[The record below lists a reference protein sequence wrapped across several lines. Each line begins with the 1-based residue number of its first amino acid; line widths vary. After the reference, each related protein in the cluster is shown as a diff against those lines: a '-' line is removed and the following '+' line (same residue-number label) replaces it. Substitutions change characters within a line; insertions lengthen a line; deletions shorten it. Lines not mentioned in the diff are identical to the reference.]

1 MGNKAVRGKDE
12 QGNIYYY
19 CPYFPVG
26 SLYLSV
32 TNVNPS
38 QYFGGTWEQV
48 KADAYLK
55 IVSSNGGNLG
65 GTSSDHKIP
74 IASMPSHNHNIYR
87 NDGGDAHT
95 MAWGVANYNTGYLC
109 SQGQNPY
116 KTQEITNT
124 GGGEAYYPYY
134 LGIYVWKRT
143 A

>member
-38 QYFGGTWEQV
+38 QYFGGTWEQI

-74 IASMPSHNHNIYR
+74 IASMPSHNHSTDI
-87 NDGGDAHT
+87 GGVQ
-95 MAWGVANYNTGYLC
+95 GVNGGGAGWTKFVGTISPVL
-109 SQGQNPY
+109 SG
-116 KTQEITNT
+116 NT
-124 GGGEAYYPYY
+124 GGGKAYYPYY

>member
-12 QGNIYYY
+12 EGNIYYY

-38 QYFGGTWEQV
+38 QYFGGTWEQI

-74 IASMPSHNHNIYR
+74 IASMPSHSHAFKLAYGG
-87 NDGGDAHT
+87 NDPAVGLNYGNSVAG
-95 MAWGVANYNTGYLC
+95 MFGGVADNGFIQT
-109 SQGQNPY
+109 
-116 KTQEITNT
+116 T

>member
-38 QYFGGTWEQV
+38 QYFGGTWEQI

-65 GTSSDHKIP
+65 GTSSNHKIP
-74 IASMPSHNHNIYR
+74 IKSMPSHNHGIETWYGSDQWAYGFIWSRAAGNGSSNSI
-87 NDGGDAHT
+87 GGQ
-95 MAWGVANYNTGYLC
+95 V
-109 SQGQNPY
+109 
-116 KTQEITNT
+116 QETRYT

>member
-12 QGNIYYY
+12 EGNIYYY
-19 CPYFPVG
+19 CPYFPIG

-38 QYFGGTWEQV
+38 QYFGGTWEQI

-74 IASMPSHNHNIYR
+74 IASMPSHNHGYMTSACAVPQQGW
-87 NDGGDAHT
+87 DMGY
-95 MAWGVANYNTGYLC
+95 GVGRYASNYDLAKYVSNTGD
-109 SQGQNPY
+109 G
-116 KTQEITNT
+116 K
-124 GGGEAYYPYY
+124 AYYPYY